1 LGILEGGIENDHAN
15 LSGLWI
21 GIQVMSEISQLL
33 QRGLQ
38 SLSQGDDS
46 TAFQHLSQ
54 VMADLEQAGMA
65 NSSDGWK
72 AQMGLV
78 MLHQRAGN
86 LTIARDLAQLL
97 SLVRNSKVSAWAKA
111 QLAAMVSDRPKVID
125 ATGPIQPTHW
135 DDRDNNDELS
145 SSTDTGFIAFDENA
159 PRPERRRRL
168 KSDGTIG
175 ASTGSEDFQTDSAN
189 LAITADR
196 TSNQANNIIF
206 DPAQPY
212 DRSTQWSPLKQT
224 KSFNLPLIQLLTIAG
239 LVGIPAALIGGL
251 QWSAQILGSIRNK
264 LPFLGWQQ
272 PMAIEIPWVELT
284 VLAIGAIALSP
295 WIIRWQLNR
304 SGTVKNLSPSQLSQ
318 CSPEAYRVLQRG
330 CKGAKIPLPRLEI
343 IETDLPLV
351 LSYGVLPMNQTI
363 AVSRALLEHF
373 QDAEIATLYGIEVS
387 NLANWTSA
395 ILASTTTLAL
405 LPYTIYWECSKL
417 GDRFLTLGLEPQS
430 LFLLPWIWKIAGLF
444 FTTIAAISY
453 GVFAFLRWMG
463 FGLSQLRSDESDR
476 AVCNLTGNPNGLAST
491 LFQLRSLTA
500 DAIIQ
505 ESLAT
510 FILEGFENLL
520 PVSLRDCTTVPLR
533 SVESWWAINQSQQPT
548 ESRLIKLGAIASH
561 WNLTPLFSGPKPL
574 TGLPSQSVRSWATP
588 LVWGVIAYG
597 LAWLAWGLGWILYWV
612 GQRQLAWLGSDYS
625 LFLGLPMIG
634 FGMGTWMRFN
644 RFFPELSTA
653 MSRCDR
659 SNLNAAGSDRLN
671 SENAALIHSLTQ
683 TNAIPLKPQM
693 VMLQGKLQGR
703 SGTANWL
710 GQDLWL
716 EITSGDR
723 IKLHVGASLG
733 PIGLW
738 LREVFGNRTLSRYVG
753 QEVMVS
759 GWLRRGAT
767 MWMDVEAAR
776 TNQGVLSGGHQVWSI
791 LIGGLFVGI
800 GLFILL

>member
-1 LGILEGGIENDHAN
+1 
-15 LSGLWI
+15 
-21 GIQVMSEISQLL
+21 MSEISQLL

-38 SLSQGDDS
+38 SLSKGDDS
-46 TAFQHLSQ
+46 TAFQHLTQ

-86 LTIARDLAQLL
+86 LTIARDLAQSL
-97 SLVRNSKVSAWAKA
+97 SLVRNSKVSEWAKA
-111 QLAAMVSDRPKVID
+111 QLAAIPGTR
-125 ATGPIQPTHW
+125 PTHW
-135 DDRDNNDELS
+135 DDRANNNDELPS
-145 SSTDTGFIAFDENA
+145 ATDSEQAASQDTGFVAFDENA

-168 KSDGTIG
+168 KSDGAIG
-175 ASTGSEDFQTDSAN
+175 TSTGSEDFQADSAN

-196 TSNQANNIIF
+196 TSNQATNIVF

-212 DRSTQWSPLKQT
+212 DRSTQWSPLKET
-224 KSFNLPLIQLLTIAG
+224 KSFNLPLMQLLTIAG

-251 QWSAQILGSIRNK
+251 QWSAQTLGSIRNK

-284 VLAIGAIALSP
+284 LLVIGAIALSP

-304 SGTVKNLSPSQLSQ
+304 SGKVKNLSTSQLSQ
-318 CSPEAYRVLQRG
+318 YSPEAYRVLQRR
-330 CKGAKIPLPRLEI
+330 CKGAKITFPHLEI

-351 LSYGVLPMNQTI
+351 LSYGVLPLHQTI
-363 AVSRALLEHF
+363 AVSRALLERF
-373 QDAEIATLYGIEVS
+373 QDGEIATLYGIEVN
-387 NLANWTSA
+387 NLANWTTA

-417 GDRFLTLGLEPQS
+417 GDRFLTLALQPQS
-430 LFLLPWIWKIAGLF
+430 LFVLPWIWKIAGLF
-444 FTTIAAISY
+444 FATISAISY
-453 GVFAFLRWMG
+453 GVFSFLRWMG
-463 FGLSQLRSDESDR
+463 FGLSRSRSEENDR
-476 AVCNLTGNPNGLAST
+476 AVCNLTGNPNGLASS

-500 DAIIQ
+500 EAIVQ
-505 ESLAT
+505 PSLAT

-520 PVSLRDCTTVPLR
+520 PVSLRDSATVPLR
-533 SVESWWAINQSQQPT
+533 SVESWWAINQSQPPT
-548 ESRLIKLGAIASH
+548 ETRLINLGAIASH
-561 WNLTPLFSGPKPL
+561 WNLTPLFSGSLSSGTLSSRPKAL
-574 TGLPSQSVRSWATP
+574 TGLPSQSVRTWATP
-588 LVWGVIAYG
+588 LVWGVIGYG
-597 LAWLAWGLGWILYWV
+597 LAWLAWGLGWILYWI
-612 GQRQLAWLGSDYS
+612 GQRQLAWLGSDYT

-644 RFFPELSTA
+644 SFFPELSTA

-659 SNLNAAGSDRLN
+659 SNLNEEGSEALN
-671 SENAALIHSLTQ
+671 VENTALIHSLTQ
-683 TNAIPLKPQM
+683 ANAIPLKPHM

-703 SGTANWL
+703 SGVGNWL

-716 EITSGDR
+716 QVASGDR

-733 PIGLW
+733 PIGLG

-753 QEVMVS
+753 QDVMVS

-767 MWMDVEAAR
+767 IWMDVEAAR
-776 TNQGVLSGGHQVWSI
+776 TTGGVLSGGHQVWSI
-791 LIGGLFVGI
+791 LLGGLFVGI
-800 GLFILL
+800 GLFVLL

>member
-1 LGILEGGIENDHAN
+1 
-15 LSGLWI
+15 
-21 GIQVMSEISQLL
+21 MSEISQLL

-38 SLSQGDDS
+38 SLAQGDDS
-46 TAFQHLSQ
+46 TAFQHLTQ
-54 VMADLEQAGMA
+54 VMAALEQAGMA

-86 LTIARDLAQLL
+86 LTIARDLAQSL
-97 SLVRNSKVSAWAKA
+97 SLVRNSKVSEWAKA
-111 QLAAMVSDRPKVID
+111 QLVAMVSDRPKVID
-125 ATGPIQPTHW
+125 GTEPTH
-135 DDRDNNDELS
+135 RNES
-145 SSTDTGFIAFDENA
+145 SSTDTDQPASQDTGFVAFDENA

-168 KSDGTIG
+168 KSDGAMVAFG
-175 ASTGSEDFQTDSAN
+175 GSEDFQTDSAN
-189 LAITADR
+189 LNVSADR
-196 TSNQANNIIF
+196 ATNVVPDMVF

-212 DRSTQWSPLKQT
+212 DRSTQWSPLKET
-224 KSFNLPLIQLLTIAG
+224 KSFNLPLMQVLTIAG

-251 QWSAQILGSIRNK
+251 QWSAQILGSLRNK

-272 PMAIEIPWVELT
+272 PMAIEIPWVKLT
-284 VLAIGAIALSP
+284 LLAIGAIALSP

-304 SGTVKNLSPSQLSQ
+304 SGKVKNLSTSQLSQ
-318 CSPEAYRVLQRG
+318 YSPEAYRVLQRG
-330 CKGAKIPLPRLEI
+330 CKGAKITFPHLEI

-351 LSYGVLPMNQTI
+351 LSYGVLPLHQTI
-363 AVSRALLEHF
+363 AVSRAVLERF
-373 QDAEIATLYGIEVS
+373 QDGEIATLYAIEVN
-387 NLANWTSA
+387 NLANWTTA

-405 LPYTIYWECSKL
+405 LPHIIYWECSKL
-417 GDRFLTLGLEPQS
+417 SDRFLTLALEPQS

-444 FTTIAAISY
+444 FATIAAISY

-463 FGLSQLRSDESDR
+463 FGLSRSRSEENDR
-476 AVCNLTGNPNGLAST
+476 AVCNLTGNPNGLASSM
-491 LFQLRSLTA
+491 FQLRSLTA
-500 DAIIQ
+500 DAMVQ
-505 ESLAT
+505 PSLATNGAT

-520 PVSLRDCTTVPLR
+520 PVSLRDSATVPLR
-533 SVESWWAINQSQQPT
+533 SVESWWAINQSQPPT
-548 ESRLIKLGAIASH
+548 ETRLINLGAIASH
-561 WNLTPLFSGPKPL
+561 WNLTPLFSGLPSSRPLSSGTKRL
-574 TGLPSQSVRSWATP
+574 TGLPSQSVRTWATP
-588 LVWGVIAYG
+588 LVWAISGYG
-597 LAWLAWGLGWILYWV
+597 LAWLAWGLGWILYWI

-644 RFFPELSTA
+644 RFFPELSSA

-659 SNLNAAGSDRLN
+659 SNLNAAGSEALN
-671 SENAALIHSLTQ
+671 VENAALIHSLTQ
-683 TNAIPLKPQM
+683 TNAIPLKPHM

-703 SGTANWL
+703 SGVGNWL

-716 EITSGDR
+716 EMASGDR

-733 PIGLW
+733 PIGLGV
-738 LREVFGNRTLSRYVG
+738 REFFGNPTLSRYVG
-753 QEVMVS
+753 QEVMIS

-767 MWMDVEAAR
+767 IWMDVEAAR
-776 TNQGVLSGGHQVWSI
+776 TNGGVLSGGHQVWSI